1 MAATPPTLRPGQ
13 KNILFLSA
21 AINAIG
27 ALLFVPPLPQ
37 IRGMFGLPEADAF
50 YLWLVASW
58 ILLFG
63 LGYLAMALTGRM
75 ERGVLAVGAGA
86 KTTFGLLVMGYVLSG
101 VWPAQASLLAGTDLV
116 LAIIYVRWLR
126 AG

>member
-1 MAATPPTLRPGQ
+1 
-13 KNILFLSA
+13 
-21 AINAIG
+21 
-27 ALLFVPPLPQ
+27 
-37 IRGMFGLPEADAF
+37 MFGLPEADAF

-86 KTTFGLLVMGYVLSG
+86 KTTFALLVMGYVLSG
-101 VWPAQASLLAGTDLV
+101 VWPTQASLLAGADLG
-116 LAIIYVRWLR
+116 LAVIYVRWLR
-126 AG
+126 AS